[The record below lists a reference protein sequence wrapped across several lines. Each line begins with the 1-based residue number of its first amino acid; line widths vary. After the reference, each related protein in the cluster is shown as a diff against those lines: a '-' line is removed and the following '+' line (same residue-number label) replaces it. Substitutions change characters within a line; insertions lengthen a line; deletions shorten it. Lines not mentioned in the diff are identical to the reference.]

1 MLFSERIRKRQRL
14 WWRDRGSAREWIH
27 RKRESLTIRSAE
39 DPEAAWHCCERWQR
53 VLVNKLN
60 GRTFAARLGCPVPE
74 LYWTGR
80 VVSRVPLERLPERFV
95 LKPITGTGARRVFL
109 VNGNDCLTSGQPF
122 HRREL
127 GARLRATFLP
137 VRVRPLLAEELIAGS
152 DGEPSLDYK
161 FYVFGERIGAIEV
174 VDRRLG
180 HERKFSFFTPEWEP
194 RSPILENVGS
204 LGLVSRPVCLAEM
217 TRLALRC
224 GAAWGAFV
232 RVDFYV
238 RDDTCVFGEFSSC
251 PNGGKGMAREADAFL
266 GRLWQEAFPD
276 CE

>member
-1 MLFSERIRKRQRL
+1 
-14 WWRDRGSAREWIH
+14 
-27 RKRESLTIRSAE
+27 
-39 DPEAAWHCCERWQR
+39 
-53 VLVNKLN
+53 VLV
-60 GRTFAARLGCPVPE
+60 
-74 LYWTGR
+74 
-80 VVSRVPLERLPERFV
+80 
-95 LKPITGTGARRVFL
+95 
-109 VNGNDCLTSGQPF
+109 
-122 HRREL
+122 
-127 GARLRATFLP
+127 
-137 VRVRPLLAEELIAGS
+137 EELIAGS

-174 VDRRLG
+174 VDRRGG
-180 HERKFSFFTPEWEP
+180 HGARKFSFFTPEWEP

-204 LGLVSRPVCLAEM
+204 LGLVSRPGCFAEM

-224 GAAWGAFV
+224 GAAWRGFV

-266 GRLWQEAFPD
+266 GRLWQGAFPD